1 MSERD
6 ASRGGMFEAA
16 VPSTAGRGEGQS
28 ISAKCD
34 ECHNTVG
41 IRHPAKVMRGALRGL
56 RGMVCRAC
64 MDKRKAVPA

>member
-6 ASRGGMFEAA
+6 SFRGGLFEAA
-16 VPSTAGRGEGQS
+16 IPSTAGRGEGQA

-34 ECHNTVG
+34 ECHASVV
-41 IRHPAKVMRGALRGL
+41 IRHPAKVMRGSLRGL

-64 MDKRKAVPA
+64 KDRPKAVKP